1 LMFSQ
6 LVTLY
11 LTPVFFTYMAQLQQ
25 WLTMRRA
32 APQPRPAQA

>member
-1 LMFSQ
+1 MFSQ

-11 LTPVFFTYMAQLQQ
+11 LRVFFTYMAQLQQ
-25 WLTMRRA
+25 WLTTRRA